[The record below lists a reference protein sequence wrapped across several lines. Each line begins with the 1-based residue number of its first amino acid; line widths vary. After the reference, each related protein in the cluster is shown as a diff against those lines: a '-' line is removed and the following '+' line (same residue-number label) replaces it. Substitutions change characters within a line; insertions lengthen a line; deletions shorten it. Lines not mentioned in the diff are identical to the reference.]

1 MSRKI
6 NPLSRSR
13 RAKDTDPVADGERQL
28 LINEQPSKVILYMS
42 GKATYQESGRCEQQR
57 AIVTEGLMQFLLA
70 DYLGRFSVSP
80 L

>member
-13 RAKDTDPVADGERQL
+13 RVKDTDPVADGERQL

-42 GKATYQESGRCEQQR
+42 GKATNQELSEFGQR
-57 AIVTEGLMQFLLA
+57 SAMNPCYPGDESALTYNEV
-70 DYLGRFSVSP
+70 
-80 L
+80 